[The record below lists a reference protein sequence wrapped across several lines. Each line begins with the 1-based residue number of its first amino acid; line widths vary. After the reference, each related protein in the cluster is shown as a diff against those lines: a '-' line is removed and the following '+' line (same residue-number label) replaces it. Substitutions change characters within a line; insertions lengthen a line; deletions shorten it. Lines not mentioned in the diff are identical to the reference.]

1 MDLELRNVQVKD
13 VVLGD
18 KNDLKDGVLT
28 VDVEGLKKLI
38 LEDIV
43 VYQKL
48 CFKGSREHAGETA
61 E

>member
-28 VDVEGLKKLI
+28 VLLLAGL
-38 LEDIV
+38 V
-43 VYQKL
+43 RHY
-48 CFKGSREHAGETA
+48 
-61 E
+61 

>member
-28 VDVEGLKKLI
+28 VDVA
-38 LEDIV
+38 
-43 VYQKL
+43 
-48 CFKGSREHAGETA
+48 FRRASST
-61 E
+61 